1 MYTMDGKAFYDDEK
15 PALDMRRDVC
25 GIREE
30 EERCGGDETSS
41 QFGSSP
47 SLVFNDH
54 HPDIPPPRILVA
66 VLVLFF

>member
-41 QFGSSP
+41 QLRLKS
-47 SLVFNDH
+47 
-54 HPDIPPPRILVA
+54 
-66 VLVLFF
+66 